1 MKDGESLFPTLA
13 TPGETIALDRL
24 PAGLRR
30 LLKSLPERDWS
41 RMRAFVIDCEE
52 VGQLAETIPLASR
65 AMEVCPPRMIA
76 RIRAKE
82 ISGQQVDEVYN
93 AFHDAIHGVRQ
104 AVFRIFQLAALS
116 PQRGPKG
123 APVEEPK
130 STKPEPPQALPSAK
144 RPPAPPGA
152 APAPSAA

>member
-1 MKDGESLFPTLA
+1 MKDDENLVPTPD

-24 PAGLRR
+24 PAGFRR

-41 RMRAFVIDCEE
+41 RLRTFVIDCEE

-82 ISGQQVDEVYN
+82 ITGQQVDDVYN

-104 AVFRIFQLAALS
+104 AVFRIFQLTALS

-123 APVEEPK
+123 APVEAPK
-130 STKPEPPQALPSAK
+130 PAKVELPPLPGPAK
-144 RPPAPPGA
+144 RPPAPPGGTA
-152 APAPSAA
+152 APTAA